1 MKGLRALGRVK
12 AGSGLRGNP
21 EKAPDGQIHAEMKM
35 YWQAFSNTPYK
46 EDVLEQLSRVMFIKT
61 KEVRSEEDTFGAI
74 RDVLERRWSYLR
86 RKGIKNLGHILDEN
100 QRVEFC
106 KAVRKEYEDLKDQQR
121 RQAKDKKVNYD
132 IYMDKVEQQW
142 VEWVR
147 NGKGRGDPEPVKVS
161 RATFVKKQKRSR
173 WYLHLQRSCGTPQ
186 AWRVMSFTGC
196 FEPGVIHA
204 AVMNDKA
211 VLEKLARCYSACA
224 RVLDIS
230 VAVQAD

>member
-1 MKGLRALGRVK
+1 MEGLRALGRVK

-46 EDVLEQLSRVMFIKT
+46 EDVLEQLSRVLFIKT
-61 KEVRSEEDTFGAI
+61 KEVRSEEDTFRAI

-106 KAVRKEYEDLKDQQR
+106 KAVRKEYEDLKDQQA
-121 RQAKDKKVNYD
+121 RQANDK
-132 IYMDKVEQQW
+132 EQW
-142 VEWVR
+142 VGGNASKAGR
-147 NGKGRGDPEPVKVS
+147 GKGRGGRRGS
-161 RATFVKKQKRSR
+161 RDAYVRNQKRSR
-173 WYLHLQRSCGTPQ
+173 WNLHLQRSCGTPQ

-204 AVMNDKA
+204 AVMNDKV
-211 VLEKLARCYSACA
+211 VLEKWARCFSACA
-224 RVLDIS
+224 RVLL
-230 VAVQAD
+230 APAEAA